1 LRLNWRKFGDYSV
14 DELLPTPHLIGFPTA
29 EKTIHQQRKE
39 QNFTSLISKKPC
51 VGAAPPGMELRMRRQ
66 KALARQRVP
75 DEIYSKEIFRNLATN
90 AKFDF
95 IFFKYLDF

>member
-39 QNFTSLISKKPC
+39 QNFTSLISKFT
-51 VGAAPPGMELRMRRQ
+51 AM
-66 KALARQRVP
+66 
-75 DEIYSKEIFRNLATN
+75 I
-90 AKFDF
+90 
-95 IFFKYLDF
+95 